1 MKLCYSPTSP
11 YVRKVVV
18 TAMETG
24 LEPGIERIANNVWDP
39 ATDIAATNPLGKV
52 PALTTD
58 DGAVLFDSPVIC
70 EYLDSLHDG
79 AKLFPAVGPA
89 RWRALRQQALC
100 DGILDAGILR
110 MLEGR
115 LREEGMRS
123 QMWMDRQ
130 AAAVGRALV
139 VLEDEAT
146 SLDGDL
152 TIGHIAVGCT
162 LGYLDFRYAD
172 DNWRGDCPALA
183 DWYEGFAERPSMM
196 ATIPKDPS

>member
-24 LEPGIERIANNVWDP
+24 AEADIERIPNNVWDP
-39 ATDIAATNPLGKV
+39 ATEIAVTNPLGKV

-58 DGAVLFDSPVIC
+58 DGTVLFDSPVIC

-79 AKLFPAVGPA
+79 EKLFPAAGPA
-89 RWRALRQQALC
+89 RWQALRRQALC
-100 DGILDAGILR
+100 DGVLDAAILR

-123 QMWMDRQ
+123 EKWTNRQ
-130 AAAVGRALV
+130 AAAVGRALDA
-139 VLEDEAT
+139 LENEAD
-146 SLDGDL
+146 SLADDL
-152 TIGHIAVGCT
+152 TIGHIAIGVT

-172 DNWRGDCPALA
+172 ENWRGDHPALA
-183 DWYEGFAERPSMM
+183 DWYEDFAERPSMM